1 MRTRPALRE
10 WIVLG
15 AYLVLALGLT
25 WPLAQNFGSA
35 IGGDYGDHWQTLWGM
50 WWVHKALIELHQSP
64 FYSFFVRWPLGTPL
78 VFQTF
83 DFTDCLLA
91 LPFWGLISPIAIFN
105 LAELSSYV
113 LGGYFFYRFAG
124 ELLSTATQISSANNF
139 FPLMLSPGPGAAGP
153 GSRST
158 TPTATATATPT
169 STSTT
174 TTTGT
179 WNLPAFLA
187 GALFTFGPYHF
198 GHALGHMQILALQW
212 VPLYLWMLLRTLGRP
227 ERRWP
232 LLAAIALA
240 AASLASWYYLL
251 FCVVLTVPY
260 LAWRVATDRQVRS
273 WAVLWRAALLGA
285 AYLAVMWPL
294 FASMLEARAAEPW
307 DGAHDPVVYSA
318 DLQSYF
324 VPNAAQAIGAGFT
337 ASWSRWTGNPAENC
351 DYLGYAL
358 LALAAVGAWRRR
370 AARIWL
376 GIAGLGAVLALGP
389 HLHVAGRIL
398 REWQLPYGWIERG
411 FPLLEFT
418 GCPVRAGFVT
428 TLGLCAAALFGLD
441 WLLEPGPRAAAR
453 RGAAVGLM
461 LLAAIE
467 FWPHPFTT
475 SRFPHPAIFDQ
486 WAQDPTPF
494 AVLDLSGGTRPLYNA
509 TLHGHPIVDA
519 YLSRTPL
526 RLVRWLDQHPVIGRM
541 GNPGRSPPISREE
554 GLAALQRD
562 SIRYIIVPWQR
573 DQVVEGQLGLQP
585 MYAREG
591 LLIYEVPAV
600 GN

>member
-1 MRTRPALRE
+1 MRTRPAVRE
-10 WIVLG
+10 GLVLG
-15 AYLVLALGLT
+15 AYLLLSLVLT
-25 WPLAQNFGSA
+25 WPLARDFGTA

-64 FYSFFVRWPLGTPL
+64 FYSFYVRWPLGTPL

-91 LPFWGLISPIAIFN
+91 LPFWGLIPPIAIFN
-105 LAELSSYV
+105 LVELSSYV

-124 ELLSTATQISSANNF
+124 ELLANEGGTQLEPIA
-139 FPLMLSPGPGAAGP
+139 LSLSKGPEVD
-153 GSRST
+153 
-158 TPTATATATPT
+158 
-169 STSTT
+169 
-174 TTTGT
+174 
-179 WNLPAFLA
+179 LPRVQDRFQPAAFLA

-212 VPLYLWMLLRTLGRP
+212 VPLYLWMLLRTLERP

-232 LLAAIALA
+232 LLAAVALA

-251 FCVVLTVPY
+251 CCVVLTVPY
-260 LAWRVATDRQVRS
+260 LAWRAATDRQTRK
-273 WAVLWRAALLGA
+273 WDVLWRAALLGT
-285 AYLAVMWPL
+285 AYLAVMWP
-294 FASMLEARAAEPW
+294 FFSAMLEARASEPW
-307 DGAHDPVVYSA
+307 DGAHDAVVFSA

-324 VPNAAQAIGAGFT
+324 VPNAAQAIGAFFAA
-337 ASWSRWTGNPAENC
+337 ASGRWSGNPAENC
-351 DYLGYAL
+351 DYFGYAL
-358 LALAAVGAWRRR
+358 LALAAIGAWRQR
-370 AARIWL
+370 AARIWVA
-376 GIAGLGAVLALGP
+376 IAGIGAVLALGP
-389 HLHVAGRIL
+389 YLHIAGRVL
-398 REWQLPYGWIERG
+398 HDWRLPYGWLERS

-428 TLGLCAAALFGLD
+428 TLGLCAAALFGLH
-441 WLLEPGPRAAAR
+441 WLLGPGPRAGLR
-453 RGAAVGLM
+453 RGAAVGL
-461 LLAAIE
+461 LVAAAVE

-475 SRFPHPAIFDQ
+475 SRFPRPGIFEQ

-494 AVLDLSGGTRPLYNA
+494 AVLDLTGGTRPLYNA

-541 GNPGRSPPISREE
+541 ENPGRSPPIGREE
-554 GLAALQRD
+554 GIDSLRRD
-562 SIRYIIVPWQR
+562 SIRYVIVAWQR
-573 DQVVEGQLGLQP
+573 DAVLEGQLGLQP

-591 LLIYEVPAV
+591 LLIYEVPPAS
-600 GN
+600 N